1 MKIVFVNIK
10 LDQEKQK
17 IILSRL
23 QGKADVYFKGN
34 LSRDEF
40 ERIIPN
46 VDILLESSPKAEM
59 LQKMRSLEFIQSA
72 HAGIDNWPFD
82 QTPENVILCSNAGSN
97 YVSVAEHAFALI
109 LTLAKNLI
117 LHQRN
122 MSKGSFDQSK
132 SSILLEGKVLGILGL
147 GTIGKQIARLGQAFG
162 MRVFAINSSGISDF
176 PTEFIGT
183 LGDIS
188 QLMKNSDVLVISIPL
203 NKYTKGII
211 DGERLKLMK
220 EDAIL
225 VNVARA
231 PIIEKSDLETH
242 LKANPNFRV
251 ALDVW
256 WNPWKF
262 KDDKNMLKHPNLL
275 GTPWIAGAS
284 GSQIV
289 WERMILSAVDN
300 VIRFLDGDAVL
311 NMVRKEDYA

>member
-1 MKIVFVNIK
+1 MKTVFVNIK

-17 IILSRL
+17 IISSRL
-23 QGKADVYFKGN
+23 QGKADLYFKGN
-34 LSRDEF
+34 LSPDEF
-40 ERIIPN
+40 EQVIPDVN
-46 VDILLESSPKAEM
+46 ILLESSPKAEM

-82 QTPENVILCSNAGSN
+82 QTRENVILCSNAGSN

-109 LTLAKNLI
+109 LSLAKNLH
-117 LHQRN
+117 LHQRSI
-122 MSKGSFDQSK
+122 SKGSFDQSK

-147 GTIGKQIARLGQAFG
+147 GAIGKQIARLAQAFG
-162 MRVFAINSSGISDF
+162 MRVFAINSSGKSDLGI
-176 PTEFIGT
+176 EFIGT
-183 LGDIS
+183 LNDIS
-188 QLMKNSDVLVISIPL
+188 QLLKNSDVLVISIPL

-211 DGERLKLMK
+211 DGDRLKLMK
-220 EDAIL
+220 KDAIL

-231 PIIEKSDLETH
+231 PIIEKSDLEKY

-256 WNPWKF
+256 WNPGKF
-262 KDDKNMLKHPNLL
+262 KDDKNMLKNPNLF
-275 GTPWIAGAS
+275 GTPWLAGAS

-300 VIRFLDGDAVL
+300 VIRFLDADPVL
-311 NMVRKEDYA
+311 NVVRKEDYA